1 MYGPES
7 DLAYLFELTAEAID
21 AAFGKG
27 YAQSHPELVAAQLQ
41 AIAIRKLAD
50 AVVQAGSEIGS
61 GLRAV
66 ADCLPE

>member
-1 MYGPES
+1 MYGPEN
-7 DLAYLFELTAEAID
+7 DLAYLFELTAQAID
-21 AAFGKG
+21 GAFGTG
-27 YAQSHPELVAAQLQ
+27 YAQAHPELVAAQLQ

-50 AVVQAGSEIGS
+50 AVAQAGTEIES